1 MKPQDLLVDVPLNGS
16 STNSSLYGNFAT
28 IQNKGIEI
36 EFDANLL
43 SSNSPIKWNVFG
55 NWSRNRNKVTA
66 LRELSLLF

>member
-1 MKPQDLLVDVPLNGS
+1 MKPKDLLVDVPLNGS

-43 SSNSPIKWNVFG
+43 SSNSPIKWNVL
-55 NWSRNRNKVTA
+55 VTG
-66 LRELSLLF
+66 